1 MTAQHFLFYT
11 LSGAIIVLTVFV
23 LVVLIYFLLLF
34 KKINRSVNNVT
45 KTVETMKEKI
55 VRSSW
60 ISLLAEVIRELIGF
74 LKNKKE
80 RKKEK

>member
-11 LSGAIIVLTVFV
+11 LSGAIIVLTVFI